1 MTTPH
6 NNAVRQA
13 LSDALA
19 AAAAAAHDDDQY
31 LRVAAHILEAYKA
44 VTAIQPPPPFLGER

>member
-1 MTTPH
+1 MTTTH
-6 NNAVRQA
+6 DALRQA

-44 VTAIQPPPPFLGER
+44 ATAIQPPPPFMGER